1 MAWGVLAAL
10 TGVIRHFW
18 LLAVDR
24 LLLGVAESFILPA
37 MLMLLMQWFTR
48 KERARANSVLILGN
62 PVTVLWMSV
71 VSGYLR
77 HVGWQKTSSSKDFL
91 RWRGASCGFA

>member
-1 MAWGVLAAL
+1 MAWGVLAGM
-10 TGVIRHFW
+10 TGVIHHFW

-37 MLMLLMQWFTR
+37 VLMLLMQWSTR
-48 KERARANSVLILGN
+48 KERSRANSVLILGN

-71 VSGYLR
+71 ASGYLIR
-77 HVGWQKTSSSKDFL
+77 HFGW
-91 RWRGASCGFA
+91 